1 MTDAIFRREGDLLV
15 PSGHARGPW
24 DPAAQHGGAPAA
36 LVADAVDRLARADGM
51 VVARLTFEF
60 LGPVALAPLAV
71 AARVVKPGR
80 RFRLAEAEVAIDG
93 RTVVRARAVLLRRGH
108 VSLPAGTAGDEP
120 PPGGPPELATP
131 SPFPGDGEAEGF
143 HRTGM
148 ELRFA
153 GGTDYGPGPALAWFR
168 FARPLVEGEEPSPVA
183 RAAAAADF
191 GNGVSRI
198 LDFERHLFVNTDL
211 SIHLQREPA
220 GDWVLLDARTRVEPI
235 GIGLAVSHLH
245 DADGALGIAAQSL
258 FVEDR

>member
-1 MTDAIFRREGDLLV
+1 MTDAIFRREGDLFV
-15 PSGHARGPW
+15 PSGHTRGPW
-24 DPAAQHGGAPAA
+24 DPGAQHGGAPAA
-36 LVADAVDRLARADGM
+36 LLADAVDGLAGAGGM
-51 VVARLTFEF
+51 AVARLTFEF

-80 RFRLAEAEVAIDG
+80 RLQLAEAEVVIDG
-93 RTVVRARAVLLRRGH
+93 RAVVRARAVLLRRGR
-108 VSLPAGTAGDEP
+108 VSLPAGATDDEP
-120 PPGGPPELATP
+120 PPGGPPELATR
-131 SPFPGDGEAEGF
+131 SPFPAGGEVEGF

-211 SIHLQREPA
+211 SIHLHREPR
-220 GDWVLLDARTRVEPI
+220 GEWVLLDARTRIEPI
-235 GIGLAVSHLH
+235 GIGLAVSQLY
-245 DADGALGIAAQSL
+245 DADGPLGIAAQSL